1 MAMMVRPERRALVAE
16 DSVLVLLGLEFELR
30 QQGVEI
36 VGSAST
42 VAQALVL
49 ATTAVFDI
57 AILDINLHGE
67 MVFPVADLLRQR
79 DIPVIFTTGYDP
91 KQMLPP
97 EYAGVPCLQKPYDP
111 RALMRLVTQ
120 TLMPVKAH
128 DTAMVGKNLLT

>member
-1 MAMMVRPERRALVAE
+1 MMAGAERRAMVAE
-16 DSVLVLLGLEFELR
+16 DSVLVLLSLEFELR
-30 QQGVEI
+30 QQGFEI
-36 VGSAST
+36 VGTAST
-42 VAQALVL
+42 VAQALAL
-49 ATTAVFDI
+49 ATTALFDI

-97 EYAGVPCLQKPYDP
+97 RYSDMACLQKPYDP

-120 TLMPVKAH
+120 ILMPVKAH